1 MVQGTHNSFI
11 ASQTVYWL
19 SAEN

>member
-1 MVQGTHNSFI
+1 MAQGTHNSFI
-11 ASQTVYWL
+11 PSPTIHWL